1 MHTLLFIWAY
11 IAFAFVAPAGVTA
24 VTSAIILLTACAI
37 QVIAK
42 LVSGFQPS
50 FMEAFKAIGLS
61 FFFLF
66 LALLFFASAFFSSA
80 QGNSVALL
88 IVLIFNVNPFLVPFS
103 LFAAFALGF
112 SLSLRTTITSSMLI
126 AALSSVFAALLV
138 IAAGE
143 FIFA

>member
-11 IAFAFVAPAGVTA
+11 IAFAFVVPALVTA

-37 QVIAK
+37 QVLAK

-80 QGNSVALL
+80 QAGALPW
-88 IVLIFNVNPFLVPFS
+88 VGRAS
-103 LFAAFALGF
+103 ARAAAHG
-112 SLSLRTTITSSMLI
+112 
-126 AALSSVFAALLV
+126 
-138 IAAGE
+138 AGCP
-143 FIFA
+143 AMHP